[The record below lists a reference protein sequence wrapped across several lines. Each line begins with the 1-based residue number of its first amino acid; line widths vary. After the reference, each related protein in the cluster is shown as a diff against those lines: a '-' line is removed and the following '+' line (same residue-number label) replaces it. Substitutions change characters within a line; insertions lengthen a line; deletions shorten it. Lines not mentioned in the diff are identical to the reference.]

1 MKSVAGVF
9 VTGTDTGVGKTH
21 VACRLVRSLRE
32 AGLDVG
38 VMKPV
43 AAGGRADARRL
54 RSAAG
59 VRDPLSRINPVW
71 YSKPAAPAAI
81 LGGRRFPI
89 ARVLAAWRRLARG
102 HQFMV
107 VEGIGGAQVPLD
119 GRLTGL
125 DLVRALALPALVVAR
140 AGLGTLNH
148 TLLTVE
154 ALRRAR
160 VPVFGIVLNGK
171 AGGYAGKTNPALLR
185 RLTGLP
191 VWRIRNQ
198 R

>member
-1 MKSVAGVF
+1 MRKVAGVF
-9 VTGTDTGVGKTH
+9 VTGTDTGVGKTD
-21 VACRLVRSLRE
+21 VACRLVRSLIE
-32 AGLDVG
+32 AGVDVG

-59 VRDPLSRINPVW
+59 VRDALSRINPVW

-81 LGGRRFPI
+81 LAGRRFP
-89 ARVLAAWRRLARG
+89 AGRVVTAWRRLARG

-107 VEGIGGAQVPLD
+107 VEGIGGVRVPLD

-125 DLVRALALPALVVAR
+125 DLMRELALPALIVAR

-160 VPVFGIVLNGK
+160 VPIFGIVLNGK
-171 AGGYAGKTNPALLR
+171 ADGYAGRTNPALLR

-191 VWRIRNQ
+191 VWRLRNK